1 MEWSWQV
8 VYEVLPSMWQGL
20 IVTVQATLVGAL
32 LAYVLGLVLA
42 LLKMSK
48 TWIVA
53 KTSYWISE
61 GVRRTPLLVQL
72 YFLFYVLPD
81 FGIFLSPFVAG
92 VIGLGIHFSTYTSEV
107 YRAGIENVPQGQW
120 EASRAL
126 NYSAYQT
133 MRWVILPQAIPPM
146 IPPLANYLITMF
158 KETPLLS
165 AITVVELFNAA
176 NIFSNSHYKYLEPM
190 TLVGL
195 FFLIVSVPAAY
206 AAMRLEQHFKPK
218 NTGAS

>member
-8 VYEVLPSMWQGL
+8 VYDVLPSMLDGL
-20 IVTVQATLVGAL
+20 IVTVQASLVGAL
-32 LAYVLGLVLA
+32 LAYVLGLFLA

-48 TWIVA
+48 SWIIA
-53 KTSYWISE
+53 KTSYWVSE
-61 GVRRTPLLVQL
+61 CIRRTPLLVQL

-107 YRAGIENVPQGQW
+107 YRAGIENVPKGQW

-126 NYSAYQT
+126 NYNAYQT
-133 MRWVILPQAIPPM
+133 MRHVILPQAIPPM

-195 FFLIVSVPAAY
+195 FFLIISVQAAY
-206 AAMRLEQHFKPK
+206 AAMKLEQKYKPK
-218 NTGAS
+218 NAG

>member
-8 VYEVLPSMWQGL
+8 VFEVLPSMWQGL
-20 IVTVQATLVGAL
+20 IVTVQATFVGAL
-32 LAYVLGLVLA
+32 LAYVLGLLLA

-48 TWIVA
+48 TWIIA
-53 KTSYWISE
+53 KTSYWVSE
-61 GVRRTPLLVQL
+61 SVRRTPLLVQL

-126 NYSAYQT
+126 NYNAYQT
-133 MRWVILPQAIPPM
+133 MRHVILPQAIPPM

-190 TLVGL
+190 TLVGV
-195 FFLIVSVPAAY
+195 FFLIVSVPSAY
-206 AAMRLEQHFKPK
+206 AAMKLEQRFKPK

>member
-1 MEWSWQV
+1 MEWSWEV
-8 VYEVLPSMWQGL
+8 AYAVLPKMAEGL
-20 IVTVQATLVGAL
+20 IVTVQATFVGAL
-32 LAYVLGLVLA
+32 LAYVLGLLLA
-42 LLKMSK
+42 LLKMSRSK
-48 TWIVA
+48 PVA
-53 KTSYWISE
+53 LTSYWIGE
-61 GVRRTPLLVQL
+61 FVRRTPLLVQL

-81 FGIFLSPFVAG
+81 LGIFLSPFVAG
-92 VIGLGIHFSTYTSEV
+92 VIGLGLHFSTYTSEV
-107 YRAGIENVPQGQW
+107 YRAGIENVPKGQW

-126 NYSAYQT
+126 NYNAYQT
-133 MRWVILPQAIPPM
+133 MRHVILPQAIPPM

-195 FFLIVSVPAAY
+195 FFLLVSVPSAY
-206 AAMRLEQHFKPK
+206 FAMRLERRFKPK
-218 NTGAS
+218 NLGTG

>member
-8 VYEVLPSMWQGL
+8 VYEVLPSMLDGL
-20 IVTVQATLVGAL
+20 IVTVQASLVGAL
-32 LAYVLGLVLA
+32 LAYVIGLFLA

-48 TWIVA
+48 TWIIA
-53 KTSYWISE
+53 KTSYWVSE
-61 GVRRTPLLVQL
+61 CIRRTPLLVQL

-107 YRAGIENVPQGQW
+107 YRAGIENVPKGQW

-126 NYSAYQT
+126 NYNAYQT
-133 MRWVILPQAIPPM
+133 MRDVILPQAIPPM
-146 IPPLANYLITMF
+146 IPPLANDLITIF

-195 FFLIVSVPAAY
+195 FFLIISIPAAY
-206 AAMRLEQHFKPK
+206 AAMKLEQKYKPK
-218 NTGAS
+218 SAG

>member
-1 MEWSWQV
+1 MDWSWKV
-8 VYEVLPSMWQGL
+8 AFEVLPSLWLGL
-20 IVTVQATLVGAL
+20 IVTIQAALVGAL
-32 LAYVLGLVLA
+32 LAYVLGLLLA

-53 KTSYWISE
+53 KTSYWTSE
-61 GVRRTPLLVQL
+61 CIRRTPLLVQL

-81 FGIFLSPFVAG
+81 LGIFLSPFAAG

-107 YRAGIENVPQGQW
+107 YRAGIENIPKGQW

-126 NYSAYQT
+126 NYNAYQT
-133 MRWVILPQAIPPM
+133 MRFVILPQAIPPM
-146 IPPLANYLITMF
+146 IPPLANYQITMF

-165 AITVVELFNAA
+165 AITVVELFGAA
-176 NIFSNSHYKYLEPM
+176 NIFSNTTYKFLEPM

-195 FFLIVSVPAAY
+195 FFLLTSVPAAY
-206 AAMRLEQHFKPK
+206 AAMRLEQRFKPK

>member
-8 VYEVLPSMWQGL
+8 VYDVLPSMFDGL
-20 IVTVQATLVGAL
+20 IVTVQASLVGAL
-32 LAYVLGLVLA
+32 LAYVLGLLLA

-48 TWIVA
+48 SWIIA
-53 KTSYWISE
+53 KTSYWICE
-61 GVRRTPLLVQL
+61 CIRRTPLLVQL

-107 YRAGIENVPQGQW
+107 YRAGIENVPKGQW

-126 NYSAYQT
+126 NYNAYQT
-133 MRWVILPQAIPPM
+133 MRHVILPQAIPPM

-195 FFLIVSVPAAY
+195 FFLIISIPAAY
-206 AAMRLEQHFKPK
+206 AAMKLEQKYKPK
-218 NTGAS
+218 HAG